1 MLTNYRKNKKKM
13 HSLVGTPDYI
23 APEVFNRTGYTEII
37 DWWSVGAI
45 LFEMLVGYA
54 PFCSENPKETC
65 RKVIQWKKYLNFP
78 SNVSVPRE
86 AADLIMKLMADE
98 SRLGLLRHQTWQKWS
113 PGDQRSSVLQEHRLE
128 DDQKHDASLQTSSR
142 SL

>member
-1 MLTNYRKNKKKM
+1 MDSKPEDKSPAINKENSKNYQETLANYRKNKKKM

-78 SNVSVPRE
+78 SNINIARE

-98 SRLGLLRHQTWQKWS
+98 SSKPIIRCQNWKERRT
-113 PGDQRSSVLQEHRLE
+113 RN
-128 DDQKHDASLQTSSR
+128 
-142 SL
+142 